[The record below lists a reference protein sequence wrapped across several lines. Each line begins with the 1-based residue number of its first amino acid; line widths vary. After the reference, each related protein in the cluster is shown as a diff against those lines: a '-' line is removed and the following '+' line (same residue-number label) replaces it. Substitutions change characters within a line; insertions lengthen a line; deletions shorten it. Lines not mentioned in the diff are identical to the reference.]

1 MQTSEAKKHIVVI
14 SSSTATIMRF
24 DAGRIDNMADVF
36 CLCFDY
42 LAEKLSIKPL
52 AEFAACNLIGLAMG
66 ADAPQTGVVVGY
78 TYSREA
84 AEQII
89 KEKRLEALCKMNIYI
104 FKDYQ
109 ALEAERRNRELAFAN
124 LHEAAENNKPDT
136 EEGNI
141 I

>member
-1 MQTSEAKKHIVVI
+1 M
-14 SSSTATIMRF
+14 
-24 DAGRIDNMADVF
+24 NDVY
-36 CLCFDY
+36 CLCFDF
-42 LAEKLSIKPL
+42 LAEKLFVKPL
-52 AEFAACNLIGLAMG
+52 AEFAACNLIGLATG

-84 AEQII
+84 AEQIVN
-89 KEKRLEALCKMNIYI
+89 EKKLEALCRLSICL

-109 ALEAERRNRELAFAN
+109 ALEAERRNREIAFAK
-124 LHEAAENNKPDT
+124 LQEAAENNKPDT